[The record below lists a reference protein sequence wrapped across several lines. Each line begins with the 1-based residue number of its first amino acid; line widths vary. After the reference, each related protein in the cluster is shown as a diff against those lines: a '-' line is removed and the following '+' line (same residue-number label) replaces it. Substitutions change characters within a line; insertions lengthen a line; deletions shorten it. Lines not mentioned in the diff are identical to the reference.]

1 MQIAH
6 KPLVLIVLDGWGY
19 SENTVYNAIYSAHK
33 PVWERLWMEYPRTFI
48 RASGI
53 DVGLP
58 ATQMGNS
65 EVGHM
70 NIGSGR
76 IVDQEFSRITRAI
89 EDGSFFQNKILVDAF
104 DKAVEND
111 KAVHLLGLL
120 SPGGVHSHQDHIH
133 ALMELAAQ
141 HGVKKLYVH
150 AFLDGRD
157 TPPKSAAEYIHETHL
172 KMRDLGIGKFAS
184 IIGRY
189 YAMDR
194 NKNWERTQAAYDLI
208 SQGKADFR
216 SDDVFIAVDM
226 AYARGETDEFVRPTS
241 ITRAGEPPVKVED
254 GDVIIFANYRADRAR
269 QLARAFTKP
278 DFKSFERERIPN
290 LGAFISLSTY
300 KANYEFPVAFPP
312 EHLHNVFGEYIANLG
327 LKQLRIAETEKYA
340 HVTFFF
346 NGGEE
351 QVFKG
356 EDRILVPSPRVATY
370 DQQPEMSAFEITD
383 KLIEAI
389 KSKKYDAIICNY
401 ANADMVGH
409 TGNFQATIKAIQAID
424 KCLGR
429 LLEAIKQTSGEII
442 ITADH
447 GNAEQMKAYTTEK
460 IKSQAHTAHTC
471 NLVPMIYIGR
481 RAEFLPDGGSLS
493 DIAPTMLYLMGL
505 DIPKEM
511 TGKPILKLYDE
522 SDKAVAG

>member
-1 MQIAH
+1 MQL
-6 KPLVLIVLDGWGY
+6 KPKPIVLIILDGWGY

-33 PVWERLWMEYPRTFI
+33 PVWEKLWLERPRTFI

-58 ATQMGNS
+58 PEQMGNS

-89 EDGSFFQNKILVDAF
+89 EDGSFFENRTLTAAF
-104 DKAVEND
+104 DQAANTG
-111 KAVHLLGLL
+111 KAVHILGLL
-120 SPGGVHSHQDHIH
+120 SPGGVHSHQDHIY
-133 ALMELAAQ
+133 ALMQLAAD
-141 HGVKKLYVH
+141 HRVDNIYLH

-157 TPPKSAAEYIHETHL
+157 TPPKSAEEYIHHTYL
-172 KMRDLGIGKFAS
+172 KMRELGKGRFAS
-184 IIGRY
+184 IVGRY

-194 NKNWERTQAAYDLI
+194 NNRWDRTKAAYDLVCD
-208 SQGKADFR
+208 GTADFR
-216 SDDVFIAVDM
+216 TDDPFIAVDM
-226 AYARGETDEFVRPTS
+226 AYARGETDEFISPTA
-241 ITRAGEPPVKVED
+241 ITAPGQPPVRVED
-254 GDVIIFANYRADRAR
+254 GDVMIFANYRADRAR

-278 DFKSFERERIPN
+278 DFRSFERERVPQ
-290 LGAFISLSTY
+290 LGAFISLTEY

-312 EHLHNVFGEYIANLG
+312 AHLKNVFGEYIARLG

-351 QVFKG
+351 RVFEG
-356 EDRILVPSPRVATY
+356 EDRILVSSPHVATY
-370 DQQPEMSAFEITD
+370 NQRPEMSAFEVTD
-383 KLIEAI
+383 KLIEAVE
-389 KSKKYDAIICNY
+389 SRKYDAIVCNY

-409 TGNFQATIKAIQAID
+409 TGDFQATIKAIQTID
-424 KCLGR
+424 QCLGR
-429 LLEAIKQTSGEII
+429 VIDAVSRAGGEII

-447 GNAEQMKAYTTEK
+447 GNAEQMRAYTTEK
-460 IKSQAHTAHTC
+460 IKSQAHTAHTS
-471 NLVPMIYIGR
+471 NPVPMIYVGR
-481 RAEFLPDGGSLS
+481 PAEFVRGGGALS

-505 DIPKEM
+505 DIPEEM
-511 TGKPILKLYDE
+511 TGTPLLKLYE
-522 SDKAVAG
+522 TSEQAIAG